1 VNLIRNGVLTAKGI
15 LGSIGIPKEHLV
27 SGSVNAVL
35 IPGVEEEVIDDRR
48 D

>member
-1 VNLIRNGVLTAKGI
+1 MSPIKSGAPIAKGI

-27 SGSVNAVL
+27 NGSANAAL